1 MVTEEPT
8 DIPTQAPTEAPT
20 INSSVDQA
28 VIDKIRSIYIA
39 YIPKESCDIIMD
51 WDKLSEGVI
60 SGTAGPTYRKPVDYV
75 DPDCGDGTKP
85 NPYVMHEWTTR
96 RYWGD
101 RDEETLGYYYYQ
113 EDEDNS
119 LDRNGVIQTKAREE
133 IAAYDYITS
142 CHTLKIG
149 TYEGKDIY
157 FHYCFLRNIE

>member
-28 VIDKIRSIYIA
+28 VIDKI
-39 YIPKESCDIIMD
+39 
-51 WDKLSEGVI
+51 SEGVI

-157 FHYCFLRNIE
+157 FHYCFFRNIE